1 MTLRERTEQ
10 GDSMPHLQF
19 EFNRNLTDSQ
29 KRTFAEEVRT
39 LFSSVM
45 DTGTDHISISIR
57 EFGTYNLSIGRVKEP
72 EKGVAVVNADI
83 REGRTME
90 KRRALI
96 LGFMELICRSFDI
109 PVANM
114 YVTLTEHTGEDFHLF
129 EKYLA
134 SWQTGEDPLA
144 DLNNTIGPK

>member
-1 MTLRERTEQ
+1 
-10 GDSMPHLQF
+10 MPHLQF
-19 EFNRNLTDSQ
+19 EFNRTLTDSKKQ
-29 KRTFAEEVRT
+29 TLAEEVRT
-39 LFSSVM
+39 LFSEVM

-57 EFGTYNLSIGRVKEP
+57 EFGTHNLSIGRVKEP

-90 KRRALI
+90 KRRTLT
-96 LGFMELICRSFDI
+96 LGFMGVIHNLLDI
-109 PVANM
+109 PFEHM
-114 YVTLTEHTGEDFHLF
+114 YVTLTEHKGEDFHLF

-144 DLNNTIGPK
+144 DLKK